1 MIGKNKHSDTM
12 RKQFFYI
19 VERIYLLGVIP
30 QSRVN
35 RLRNVS
41 CELAYAESY

>member
-1 MIGKNKHSDTM
+1 MKKQSLFDKNDA
-12 RKQFFYI
+12 
-19 VERIYLLGVIP
+19 VIP

-41 CELAYAESY
+41 CELAYAELFHEPKANNLLDL